1 MTTFPSQSRLL
12 VVDDDRRLRE
22 LLVKFLSENDFLVSA
37 AANAAEARAY
47 LASQSVDLMIL
58 DIMMPGEDGL
68 SLTRSLAEK
77 GLKFE
82 KDFKED
88 LEQKGGV
95 SRAVP
100 ILLLTAQD
108 QVDDRI
114 LGLDVGADDYL
125 TKPFEPRELLAR
137 IKAIL
142 RRASPLENTAPLD
155 LILGVYRFNPATG
168 VLTKGGEVIFL
179 SSTEMVLLKI
189 RKPFSRE
196 DLAQRIGHRVSER
209 TIDVQITRLRRKIGD
224 DSRQP
229 RYLQTVRHIGY
240 VLSPD

>member
-1 MTTFPSQSRLL
+1 MPEIYRIL

-22 LLVKFLSENDFLVSA
+22 LLVKFLRENTFA
-37 AANAAEARAY
+37 ASSVANTAEARAY
-47 LASQSVDLMIL
+47 LASQPIDLMIL

-68 SLTRSLAEK
+68 SLIDSLTEK
-77 GLKFE
+77 GE
-82 KDFKED
+82 KKAH
-88 LEQKGGV
+88 G
-95 SRAVP
+95 RRVP
-100 ILLLTAQD
+100 ILLLTARD

-114 LGLDVGADDYL
+114 QGLDVGADDYL

-137 IKAIL
+137 IRAIL
-142 RRASPLENTAPLD
+142 RRAAATKTTPISELTF
-155 LILGVYRFNPATG
+155 GVYRFNLETG
-168 VLTKGGEVIFL
+168 LLMKGEEIIFL
-179 SSTEMVLLKI
+179 SSTELVLLKI
-189 RKPFSRE
+189 LARNPHKPFSRE

-224 DSRQP
+224 DPRQP

>member
-1 MTTFPSQSRLL
+1 MMTKSQPQSRLL

-22 LLVKFLSENDFLVSA
+22 LLVKFLTENNFLVSS

-47 LASQSVDLMIL
+47 LASQSADLIVL

-68 SLTRSLAEK
+68 SLTKSLAQ
-77 GLKFE
+77 
-82 KDFKED
+82 KERG
-88 LEQKGGV
+88 KTGPKKASIPV
-95 SRAVP
+95 
-100 ILLLTAQD
+100 LLLTARD

-114 LGLDVGADDYL
+114 HGLEVGADDYL

-142 RRASPLENTAPLD
+142 RRATPAEGEAPAELT
-155 LILGVYRFNPATG
+155 LGVYRFNLETG
-168 VLTKGGEVIFL
+168 LLMKEEEVIFL
-179 SSTEMVLLKI
+179 SSTELVLLKI
-189 RKPFSRE
+189 LAQNPHKPFSRE

-224 DSRQP
+224 DPRQP

>member
-1 MTTFPSQSRLL
+1 MTNSQTQSRLL

-22 LLVKFLSENDFLVSA
+22 LLVKFLSENNFLVSS

-47 LASQSVDLMIL
+47 LASQSADLIVL

-68 SLTRSLAEK
+68 SFMKSLVQNKEGQKSHKK
-77 GLKFE
+77 GTIPVLF
-82 KDFKED
+82 
-88 LEQKGGV
+88 
-95 SRAVP
+95 
-100 ILLLTAQD
+100 LTARD

-114 LGLDVGADDYL
+114 KGLDVGADDYL
-125 TKPFEPRELLAR
+125 TKPFEPLELLAR

-142 RRASPLENTAPLD
+142 RRASPTSVELPSELT
-155 LILGVYRFNPATG
+155 LGDYCFNPETG
-168 VLTKGGEVIFL
+168 LLKKGEDVIFL
-179 SSTEMVLLKI
+179 SSTELVLLKI
-189 RKPFSRE
+189 LAQNPHKPFSRE
-196 DLAQRIGHRVSER
+196 DLAIRIGHRVSER

-224 DSRQP
+224 DPRQP

>member
-1 MTTFPSQSRLL
+1 MNNTTTPPQSRLL

-22 LLVKFLSENDFLVSA
+22 LLVKFLSENDFLVSS

-47 LASQSVDLMIL
+47 LASQSVDLIIL

-68 SLTRSLAEK
+68 SLTRSLSEK
-77 GLKFE
+77 SLG
-82 KDFKED
+82 
-88 LEQKGGV
+88 QQGGG
-95 SRAVP
+95 SRAIP

-142 RRASPLENTAPLD
+142 RRASPLEDNVPSD
-155 LILGVYRFNPATG
+155 LTLGAYRFNPATG
-168 VLTKGGEVIFL
+168 VLTKGDEVIFL

-189 RKPFSRE
+189 LAMSPRKPFSRE
-196 DLAQRIGHRVSER
+196 DLAQRIGHRVSDR